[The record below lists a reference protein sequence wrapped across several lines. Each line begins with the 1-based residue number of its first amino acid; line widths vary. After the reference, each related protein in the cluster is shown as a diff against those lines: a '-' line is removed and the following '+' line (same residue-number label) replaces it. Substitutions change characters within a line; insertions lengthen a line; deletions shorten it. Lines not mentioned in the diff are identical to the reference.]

1 MRALLLLALMTT
13 PALAAPQ
20 CGVTADVVTSLAV
33 NYGEALQ
40 SSGLAQDG
48 TVMGLYASPET
59 GTWTLTVTLPNGM
72 TCLVAAG
79 RDYMAAPQGDPA

>member
-13 PALAAPQ
+13 PALATPQ
-20 CGVTADVVTSLAV
+20 CSNTADVVASLAT
-33 NYGEALQ
+33 NYGETLQ

-48 TVMGLYASPET
+48 TLMGLYASPET

-79 RDYMAAPQGDPA
+79 QDYIAAPQGDPA

>member
-20 CGVTADVVTSLAV
+20 CGVTADVVTALAM
-33 NYGEALQ
+33 NYGEVLQ
-40 SSGLAQDG
+40 ASGLAQDN

-79 RDYMAAPQGDPA
+79 QDYMAAAQGEPA